1 MKVLYILNISKS
13 VFESEVQ
20 VLVTQLYLIL

>member
-13 VFESEVQ
+13 VSESEVQ